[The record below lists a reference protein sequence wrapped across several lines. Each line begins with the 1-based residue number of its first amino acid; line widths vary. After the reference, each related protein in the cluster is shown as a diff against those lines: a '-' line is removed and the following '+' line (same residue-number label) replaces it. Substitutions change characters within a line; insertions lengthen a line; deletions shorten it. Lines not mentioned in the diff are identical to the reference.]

1 MWNNLS
7 IKVVRANI
15 VVYINELLQ
24 PARHFNDV

>member
-7 IKVVRANI
+7 IKAVRANI
-15 VVYINELLQ
+15 VVCVNEILQ